1 MTDEIPDGPDDDPE
15 LRAAEY
21 VLGVLD
27 TEAQAAAAAACAADA
42 RFAAM
47 VTRWEQRL
55 APLAGAVVPTSPP
68 ADLFDRI
75 AASLP
80 SAPPAR
86 PGLLARLWGSAAV
99 WRGAT
104 LAATAA
110 AAVFAGLAYLRP
122 PPASLTAVLTASG
135 STSAVFLAQ
144 VQADGSILI
153 RPTGQVTVAPAHDL
167 ELWALPKGATVPVS
181 LGVLPDRGAVVQ
193 ARAHDR
199 PETQLLVS
207 LEPKGGSPS
216 GSPTGP
222 VVYAGRLDPFR

>member
-1 MTDEIPDGPDDDPE
+1 MTDQILDGPDDDPE

-27 TEAQAAAAAACAADA
+27 TEAQAAAAAECAADP

-47 VTRWEQRL
+47 VAHWEQRL
-55 APLAGAVVPTSPP
+55 APLGAAVAPVAPP
-68 ADLFDRI
+68 AYLFGRI

-80 SAPPAR
+80 SPPPAR

-104 LAATAA
+104 LAATLAA
-110 AAVFAGLAYLRP
+110 AAFAGLAYLRP

-153 RPTGQVTVAPAHDL
+153 RPTGQVNVAPAHDL

-181 LGVLPDRGAVVQ
+181 LGVLPDRGAVIQ
-193 ARAHDR
+193 ARAQPD
-199 PETQLLVS
+199 TQLLVS

-216 GSPTGP
+216 GAPTGP
-222 VVYAGRLDPFR
+222 VVYGGRLDPFR